1 MIADGAFFK
10 LYSTTAAG
18 CVFAVI
24 HPSAPPLL
32 LHFAAAPTHIH
43 HAIVPLPAPII
54 TGRILLPC
62 LASSSLSRMTRNGKT
77 PTKGS
82 ASTAAG
88 STAGNLSQLLLHSC
102 FRTVSKKNS
111 SYRYSI
117 PRIERLDLSP
127 LSLSLCTEDCA
138 FL

>member
-32 LHFAAAPTHIH
+32 FYFEAAPTLIH
-43 HAIVPLPAPII
+43 PAIVPLPTPII

-62 LASSSLSRMTRNGKT
+62 LASLSLSRMTRNGKAS
-77 PTKGS
+77 TKGS
-82 ASTAAG
+82 ISTAAG
-88 STAGNLSQLLLHSC
+88 STAGNLSQLLLRSC
-102 FRTVSKKNS
+102 FRKES
-111 SYRYSI
+111 
-117 PRIERLDLSP
+117 
-127 LSLSLCTEDCA
+127 
-138 FL
+138 